1 MIRVKVSSQ
10 SRSKNVHCLILKNR
24 KASLHTIIKDIHSC
38 AIVVILYTI
47 VVILNIHIYQIVLNL
62 DTIHHPPCRFERPR
76 HIRIASINKV
86 LFDRVLIDDSLSIE
100 KGSKYFMH
108 RHLISHLIN

>member
-24 KASLHTIIKDIHSC
+24 KASLHTITKDVPLF

-86 LFDRVLIDDSLSIE
+86 LFDRVLIDESLSIDKE
-100 KGSKYFMH
+100 IEVFH
-108 RHLISHLIN
+108 E